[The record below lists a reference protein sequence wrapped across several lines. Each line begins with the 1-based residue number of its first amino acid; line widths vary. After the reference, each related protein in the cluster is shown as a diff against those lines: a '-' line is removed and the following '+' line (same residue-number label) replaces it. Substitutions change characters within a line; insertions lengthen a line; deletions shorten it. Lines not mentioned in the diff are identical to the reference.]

1 MEFIHMDFQSWLCN
15 PFNIIG
21 MITMKTNDEN
31 IYLNLN
37 PNIKHKN
44 EKKSQKAENNNTKC
58 TKKKSVKKFHWDKI
72 WKH

>member
-1 MEFIHMDFQSWLCN
+1 
-15 PFNIIG
+15 

-31 IYLNLN
+31 IDLNLN

-58 TKKKSVKKFHWDKI
+58 TKQKCKKISLR
-72 WKH
+72 